1 MTKHVPPPA
10 DPAVRA
16 LIRLAQSGFSR
27 RRMLGLGGSAA
38 ALAALS
44 ACAPPPPPAANKT
57 EIKYP
62 KDVSASEKIVNWAN
76 WTLYLDVDDNK
87 NHPSLDAFTK
97 ATGIKV
103 SYDEAIDDNDSYF
116 NKIAPQLRQG
126 QSIDKDIFVF
136 TDWMANRVLQQNL
149 AQPLDLIQMPHAPN
163 LIPSLREVSFDPGR
177 RFSLPWQGGYGGI
190 GYNKAKV
197 GRELKSIADLWAP
210 DLKGKVTVLS
220 EFRDTVGVIMQS
232 QGVDIT
238 SKFTADQFQ
247 KGLDEVSKRVSDG
260 NIRRIKGNSYI
271 EDLKSGNAIACIC
284 WSGDVSM
291 LKADTGDE
299 NWEFVLPDS
308 GATLW
313 TDNLM
318 IPITSTHQANAMKLM
333 DYYYQPDVA
342 ALVAAYVN
350 YICPVI
356 GAQDELAKTDAELAK
371 DPLIFPS
378 ESFLTEHKVQSF
390 RALTP
395 EEDADFSGRWAKV
408 MGN

>member
-1 MTKHVPPPA
+1 MTAPRTPA
-10 DPAVRA
+10 DPGVQTLVA
-16 LIRLAQSGFSR
+16 LAQAGLSR
-27 RRMLGLGGSAA
+27 RRALSLGGSAA
-38 ALAALS
+38 LLAALS

-62 KDVSASEKIVNWAN
+62 ADVSASEKIVNWAN

-87 NHPSLDAFTK
+87 AHPTLDAFQK

-126 QSIDKDIFVF
+126 QSIEKDIFVF

-177 RFSLPWQGGYGGI
+177 RYSLPWQGGYGGI

-197 GRELKSIADLWAP
+197 GRELKSVADLWAP

-220 EFRDTVGVIMQS
+220 EFRDTVGVIMMS
-232 QGVDIT
+232 QGVNIA

-271 EDLKSGNAIACIC
+271 EDLKSGNAVAAIC
-284 WSGDVSM
+284 WSGDVAM

-333 DYYYQPDVA
+333 DYYYQPEVA

-350 YICPVI
+350 YICPVL
-356 GAQDELAKTDAELAK
+356 GAQEELAKTDPEMAK

-378 ESFLTEHKVQSF
+378 ESFLKENKVESF
-390 RALTP
+390 RALTA
-395 EEDADFSGRWAKV
+395 EEDADYSGRWAKV